1 MEVEKAV
8 MVLDE
13 EEEEGMEA
21 RWVEL
26 PSFFGASAGS
36 VLERLLAEVKIC
48 FTSSNFCFF
57 CTASFSRRA
66 SFLV

>member
-1 MEVEKAV
+1 MEEEVIVVVE
-8 MVLDE
+8 D

-21 RWVEL
+21 GWVEL
-26 PSFFGASAGS
+26 LSFFGASASS
-36 VLERLLAEVKIC
+36 VLERLLAEVKIF